1 MNYWKK
7 EEKMK
12 IINKLKDRYRKA
24 SKKEK
29 GIILN
34 ELLHLTNY
42 NRKYAGWLLRNAGR
56 RVFLKRKGK
65 KLVIFVGEI
74 RKKKRRKRA
83 KRKIYD
89 KEVLEALK
97 EIWRV
102 SNFLCGKR
110 LAPFIPEII
119 PQLEASGRIS
129 PSDSTREKLLRISAA
144 TVDRLLKDEKRK
156 VALEKHRGRPKIRSL
171 VMRQIP
177 IRAFSEL
184 ENPPPGY
191 IDIDLVYHAG
201 GNPGGD
207 FIHTLSA
214 VDIATDWFEAMAVKN
229 RAQVWTFEALKAME
243 KRFPFP
249 IIEIHSDNGVEFI
262 NAHLLKYCQ
271 MTGKK
276 FTRSRPYRKNDNC
289 YIEQK
294 NGSIIRKFVG
304 HARYT
309 TEEELNIL
317 NELYG
322 YLRLYVNFFQP
333 TMKLIKKERIG
344 SKVKR
349 KYDTPKTPFQR
360 ILSSPHISEELKESL
375 KKEYQSLNIAELWKK
390 IYKYA
395 NQLLDIAEKRKGTC
409 INEKIL
415 EEFGIE
421 TKVRQQE

>member
-1 MNYWKK
+1 
-7 EEKMK
+7 
-12 IINKLKDRYRKA
+12 
-24 SKKEK
+24 
-29 GIILN
+29 
-34 ELLHLTNY
+34 
-42 NRKYAGWLLRNAGR
+42 
-56 RVFLKRKGK
+56 
-65 KLVIFVGEI
+65 
-74 RKKKRRKRA
+74 
-83 KRKIYD
+83 
-89 KEVLEALK
+89 
-97 EIWRV
+97 
-102 SNFLCGKR
+102 
-110 LAPFIPEII
+110 
-119 PQLEASGRIS
+119 
-129 PSDSTREKLLRISAA
+129 
-144 TVDRLLKDEKRK
+144 
-156 VALEKHRGRPKIRSL
+156 
-171 VMRQIP
+171 
-177 IRAFSEL
+177 
-184 ENPPPGY
+184 
-191 IDIDLVYHAG
+191 
-201 GNPGGD
+201 
-207 FIHTLSA
+207 
-214 VDIATDWFEAMAVKN
+214 
-229 RAQVWTFEALKAME
+229 ME

-395 NQLLDIAEKRKGTC
+395 NQILDIAEKRKGTC

-415 EEFGIE
+415 EEYGIE
-421 TKVRQQE
+421 TKVRQEHDLG